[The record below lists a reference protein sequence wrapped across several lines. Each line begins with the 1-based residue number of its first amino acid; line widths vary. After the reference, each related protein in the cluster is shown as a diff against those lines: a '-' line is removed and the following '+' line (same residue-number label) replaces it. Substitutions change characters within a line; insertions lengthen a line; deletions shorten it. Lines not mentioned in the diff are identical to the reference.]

1 MARFQLDN
9 TPRPKK
15 AMRPWLWWTILSV
28 AAAIIIAGIIVTYAV
43 GGHLF

>member
-1 MARFQLDN
+1 MARLKPDG

-15 AMRPWLWWTILSV
+15 AMRPWLWYTILSV
-28 AAAIIIAGIIVTYAV
+28 AVAIVIAGIIVTYAV